1 MRKIFTLLTV
11 LVASVCGLTPAKAD
25 KATLDEGYYY
35 IINTY
40 EKFAS
45 MKAWF
50 YGQVDARQADQYAFL
65 CWDDFSANDPRF
77 IFEVKKGTAEN
88 GYVLKSMA
96 SEFFLSGLSSDSLV
110 AANPDAGTNY
120 YFEEVGST
128 DDGKTYY
135 IWNDSLVWTRGERS
149 ADNRIYPDSHQYGAG
164 NKGHLG
170 GNRWWTLED
179 NGAAKWLLVKL
190 SDEDLASFSKTKLL
204 LANLVS
210 SINNPNVFGANGA
223 DADAYNALKAAWN
236 AADEA
241 LKGME
246 TDATYER
253 LYTELNQAKINA
265 DDSHVTLKEGIYY
278 IVSTYEK
285 FGDRQAWNY
294 SQAYQNST
302 KYAGADLYWSSLST
316 GDLRFMFEIK
326 MMGDGLGYTIMN
338 YASGKYVGGKASGST
353 MIAMEQEPTVPQ
365 YFEETGDGTFYVY
378 NDETGGNMF
387 YCDSH
392 GFGGGRNGNIGCN
405 NWWTLDE
412 NAAAKWELVKVT
424 DEELAKISE
433 AKLKLARKVCE
444 IRDPNTS
451 GAGDYDLEK
460 FQALKDAWNA
470 ANESLETIESDA
482 TYEMLYDDLQAA
494 LDAADGS
501 VTEFEPGWYYIES
514 AYEDFAETVAM
525 CQDRIDNTGAE
536 LVYEPLVEGDPKFIF
551 YIDRVDAGKVTIQNV
566 ASGLY
571 LTQAGEMGWT
581 QHFVRMGED
590 AAIQMMEL
598 GEEGTCQLYL
608 SSYGSNRYFPD
619 SHAFGANTV
628 GHISISNA
636 WGEVPDA
643 ALWKLV
649 PVEDDN
655 LYLISDAKLNLYQ
668 YLLTEYNPFVM
679 GEDPGYVSA
688 DVYDA
693 FNGAYT
699 WAISAAQD
707 PEADEETCDEFLAQL
722 QEQRELADQELIP
735 LRDGGLYYIISQY
748 YNYTSTERYKA
759 MCYAEDE
766 ENPARTLYWA
776 ELEEDN
782 PSFIWKFTPKDE
794 TSWNVQNYDTKK
806 YISSPTSNLLGTC
819 VESDSIGQYFYNVGF
834 GEFRIGP
841 ASSYPSYAGRLYY
854 QDNTGYGSNE
864 SQHVGCN
871 SYSLPCNNTW
881 AVRTYGFE
889 LTIPASGI
897 ASLLL
902 PFTAVVPSGV
912 SLYGITK
919 QTGTEAGYTQFTGDV
934 LAARTPVIVKGEPG
948 TYVFLATAD
957 EGQTVDGNLLQGSAI
972 HQADLGSSSVYVVGN
987 SADQLSLNTDEV
999 LPVGTVY
1006 LKRTGNSRA
1015 LVLKDA
1021 NDVDGISQVTVENKA
1036 SAGVV
1041 YDLQGRQVQKP
1052 AKGIYLV
1059 GKKKVALK

>member
-88 GYVLKSMA
+88 GYILKSMA

-190 SDEDLASFSKTKLL
+190 SDEDLASFSKTKVL

-693 FNGAYT
+693 FNGPTPGPSVPPKTPRPTKRPAT
-699 WAISAAQD
+699 NSLPSCKNSANWPTRNSFRSATAACITSSASTTTTPPPSATRPCATLRTQKTP
-707 PEADEETCDEFLAQL
+707 PE
-722 QEQRELADQELIP
+722 R
-735 LRDGGLYYIISQY
+735 
-748 YNYTSTERYKA
+748 
-759 MCYAEDE
+759 
-766 ENPARTLYWA
+766 
-776 ELEEDN
+776 
-782 PSFIWKFTPKDE
+782 
-794 TSWNVQNYDTKK
+794 
-806 YISSPTSNLLGTC
+806 
-819 VESDSIGQYFYNVGF
+819 SIG
-834 GEFRIGP
+834 
-841 ASSYPSYAGRLYY
+841 
-854 QDNTGYGSNE
+854 
-864 SQHVGCN
+864 
-871 SYSLPCNNTW
+871 
-881 AVRTYGFE
+881 
-889 LTIPASGI
+889 
-897 ASLLL
+897 
-902 PFTAVVPSGV
+902 
-912 SLYGITK
+912 
-919 QTGTEAGYTQFTGDV
+919 
-934 LAARTPVIVKGEPG
+934 
-948 TYVFLATAD
+948 
-957 EGQTVDGNLLQGSAI
+957 
-972 HQADLGSSSVYVVGN
+972 
-987 SADQLSLNTDEV
+987 LS
-999 LPVGTVY
+999 
-1006 LKRTGNSRA
+1006 LKRTILPSSGSSPRRMRQAGMFRTTTRRSTSARPLPTFWA
-1015 LVLKDA
+1015 LVWKATPSASISTTSDSVNSASVPLRA
-1021 NDVDGISQVTVENKA
+1021 IPPMPDVSTIRTTRATAATRA
-1036 SAGVV
+1036 STSVATATACRATTRGP
-1041 YDLQGRQVQKP
+1041 YAPMDLN
-1052 AKGIYLV
+1052 
-1059 GKKKVALK
+1059 